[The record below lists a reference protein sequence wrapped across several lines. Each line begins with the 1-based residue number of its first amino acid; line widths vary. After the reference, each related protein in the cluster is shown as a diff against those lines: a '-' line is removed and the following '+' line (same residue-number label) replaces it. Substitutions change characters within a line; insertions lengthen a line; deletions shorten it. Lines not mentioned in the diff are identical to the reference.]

1 MRKDYKEFVQ
11 CECGA
16 EYIVLEPQ
24 DIDELQEGIYMSIF
38 TMAYDKPSFWHRFKL
53 AWYTIKNGKPYTDQ
67 VCLDLVKVKEL
78 NKYLSNYIVMTELD
92 KKHRNKKVNKSNYL
106 TKKGK

>member
-1 MRKDYKEFVQ
+1 MKRKDYKEFIQ
-11 CECGA
+11 CECGS

-24 DIDELQEGIYMSIF
+24 DIEELQEGLYMSIF

-67 VCLDLVKVKEL
+67 ICLDLNKVKEL
-78 NKYLSNYIVMTELD
+78 NKYLNNFITLAELNKNGISNE
-92 KKHRNKKVNKSNYL
+92 
-106 TKKGK
+106 

>member
-24 DIDELQEGIYMSIF
+24 DTEELQEGLYMSIF
-38 TMAYDKPSFWHRFKL
+38 AYAYDKPSFWYRFRHI
-53 AWYTIKNGKPYTDQ
+53 WYLLKTGHAYTDQ
-67 VCLDLVKVKEL
+67 VCLDLNKVKEL
-78 NKYLSNYIVMTELD
+78 NKYLSNYITMAELD
-92 KKHRNKKVNKSNYL
+92 KKHRNKK
-106 TKKGK
+106 GK